1 MACGHKLMDDY
12 PIVVTVLNGR
22 IEIEEVRSNC
32 EVVDNYLTER
42 ELSKVYWILD
52 AATIDFSREA
62 AIYMAEITQKALP
75 GSGGDPRVVPLVIM
89 PVEHYAHVEDELKN
103 RHFTMRYPL
112 FHTMYE
118 ALEFAFCLSDS
129 DKAR

>member
-1 MACGHKLMDDY
+1 MRFVIHTNVREGGRYMACGHKLLDDY

-62 AIYMAEITQKALP
+62 AIYMAEITQRALP
-75 GSGGDPRVVPLVIM
+75 GSEIGR
-89 PVEHYAHVEDELKN
+89 AHV
-103 RHFTMRYPL
+103 
-112 FHTMYE
+112 
-118 ALEFAFCLSDS
+118 
-129 DKAR
+129 